1 MNRVLPVNGFLI
13 QDCSYEKFP
22 YFGTVSNHP
31 FSGFLVY
38 DLKQNPGDFRVEEI
52 LRPDFIQKSGKWTIF
67 RLHKSGWNTL
77 DALLKISNESKVSI
91 SEIGYAGKKDRHATT
106 SQYLSCQKPLKI
118 PKELGNV
125 LQLEKIGFSNR
136 PLSPEA
142 NAGNRFVLILRNL
155 LEREIES
162 VRNNFE
168 KIGNNGFINYYDSQ
182 RFSRFHP
189 EFKLPILSYL
199 KGDAE
204 TCLKLILTDPYAG
217 EKKQARDRKKNIQAV
232 WGNWSQCKKWSDSKL
247 ENRIFFDLSRE
258 RNPTQKT
265 YSDLIFQFPEEEL
278 LMLVSSMQSLIWN
291 EFVSELLISE
301 GYSGVRIKTKT
312 GFLFF
317 PGESSTESLSP
328 SRILSVPGEPGI
340 GKLEYSKKEMNVLRK
355 ILDSNGL
362 DETIFDRSPF
372 PNIRMNSFE
381 RKAKVI
387 PGNFQMANFEDDD
400 LHPGKRKV
408 KISFQ
413 LPSGAYATML
423 VKRLM
428 LRANI

>member
-1 MNRVLPVNGFLI
+1 MNFLI
-13 QDCSYEKFP
+13 QDCYCEKFP
-22 YFGTVSNHP
+22 YFGTVGSYP

-52 LRPDFIQKSGKWTIF
+52 LRPGFIQKSGKWMIF

-77 DALLKISNESKVSI
+77 DALLKISKESKISI

-106 SQYLSCQKPLKI
+106 SQYLSCQKPLKV
-118 PKELGNV
+118 PKELANV
-125 LQLEKIGFSNR
+125 LQLEKIGFSEKS
-136 PLSPEA
+136 LSPEA

-155 LEREIES
+155 PEKEIES

-189 EFKLPILSYL
+189 EFRLPIFPYL

-204 TCLKLILTDPYAG
+204 ACLKLILTDPYAG
-217 EKKQARDRKKNIQAV
+217 EKKQARDRKKKIQAA
-232 WGNWSQCKKWSDSKL
+232 WGNWSQCKKWSNNKL
-247 ENRIFFDLSRE
+247 ENKIFFSLNRE
-258 RNPTQKT
+258 KSPTQKM
-265 YSDLIFQFPEEEL
+265 YSALILQFPEEEL
-278 LMLVSSMQSLIWN
+278 LMLISSMQSLIWN

-301 GYSGVRIKTKT
+301 GCFGVRIKTKT

-317 PGESSTESLSP
+317 PEKSSIESLSP
-328 SRILSVPGEPGI
+328 FRNLSVPGESGI
-340 GKLEYSKKEMNVLRK
+340 YKLEYSKKEINVLRR
-355 ILDSNGL
+355 ILNSNGL
-362 DETIFDRSPF
+362 DETIFDHSPF
-372 PNIRMNSFE
+372 PGIKMNSFE
-381 RKAKVI
+381 RKMKVI
-387 PGNFQMANFEDDD
+387 PENFQMTDFEEDD